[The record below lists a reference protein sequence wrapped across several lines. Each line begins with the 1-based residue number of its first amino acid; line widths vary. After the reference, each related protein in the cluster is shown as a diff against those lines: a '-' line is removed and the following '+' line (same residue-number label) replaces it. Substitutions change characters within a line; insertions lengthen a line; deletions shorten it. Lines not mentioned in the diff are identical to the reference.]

1 MAILYKQP
9 FRDEIAGI
17 SMGNTRMNDI
27 LMDVL
32 NGAQSGDPQA
42 MLIAGLSAALLCIF
56 LLMLVI
62 ALIGRKETKSPA
74 EQPDTTSE
82 ARMEAD
88 PDMAVPASMTAA
100 DSLAIEEID
109 DLEQTDDFMIF
120 KRGERQNTQ
129 RKKQMLPSAEGL
141 TIEDNL
147 QLIER
152 EMIKLRDMFKQG
164 HVTRDVYVDE
174 TRNLYHQAKAIAA
187 LK

>member
-1 MAILYKQP
+1 MATLYKQP

-17 SMGNTRMNDI
+17 NMGNTRMNDI

-42 MLIAGLSAALLCIF
+42 MLIAGLSAALLCIL

-74 EQPDTTSE
+74 ELTGTASE
-82 ARMEAD
+82 AQTETD
-88 PDMAVPASMTAA
+88 PDMAVPASMAA
-100 DSLAIEEID
+100 GDSLAVEESD
-109 DLEQTDDFMIF
+109 DPEQTDDFMIF

>member
-74 EQPDTTSE
+74 ELTGTASE
-82 ARMEAD
+82 AQE

-100 DSLAIEEID
+100 DSLAVEESD

-129 RKKQMLPSAEGL
+129 RKKQMLPNAEGL

-164 HVTRDVYVDE
+164 HVARDVYVDE

>member
-42 MLIAGLSAALLCIF
+42 ILIAGLSATLFFIL

-74 EQPDTTSE
+74 ERPDAASE
-82 ARMEAD
+82 TRIETV
-88 PDMAVPASMTAA
+88 PDMATPASMAAA
-100 DSLAIEEID
+100 DSLAVEESD
-109 DLEQTDDFMIF
+109 DPEQTDDFLIF

-147 QLIER
+147 QLIEH

>member
-1 MAILYKQP
+1 MATLYKQP

-17 SMGNTRMNDI
+17 NMGNTRMNDI

-42 MLIAGLSAALLCIF
+42 ILIAGLSAALLCIL

-62 ALIGRKETKSPA
+62 ALIGRKKTKSPA
-74 EQPDTTSE
+74 GRLGAASE
-82 ARMEAD
+82 TRIETV
-88 PDMAVPASMTAA
+88 PDMAVPASMAA
-100 DSLAIEEID
+100 DDSLAVEESVD
-109 DLEQTDDFMIF
+109 PEQTDDFMIF

-129 RKKQMLPSAEGL
+129 RKKQMLLSAEGL
-141 TIEDNL
+141 SIEDNL

>member
-1 MAILYKQP
+1 
-9 FRDEIAGI
+9 
-17 SMGNTRMNDI
+17 MNNI

-42 MLIAGLSAALLCIF
+42 MLIAGLSAALLCIL

-62 ALIGRKETKSPA
+62 ALIGRNETKSPA
-74 EQPDTTSE
+74 ERPDTASE
-82 ARMEAD
+82 ARMKTD
-88 PDMAVPASMTAA
+88 LDMAVPASMAA
-100 DSLAIEEID
+100 PESLAVEESD
-109 DLEQTDDFMIF
+109 EPEQTDDFMIF
-120 KRGERQNTQ
+120 KRGERQNIQ

>member
-1 MAILYKQP
+1 
-9 FRDEIAGI
+9 
-17 SMGNTRMNDI
+17 MGNTRMNDI
-27 LMDVL
+27 LMDIL

-42 MLIAGLSAALLCIF
+42 MLIAGLSAALLCIL

-62 ALIGRKETKSPA
+62 ALIGRKETKTPA
-74 EQPDTTSE
+74 ELPATASHIQ
-82 ARMEAD
+82 METD
-88 PDMAVPASMTAA
+88 LDMPVSASMAA
-100 DSLAIEEID
+100 GDSLAVDESD
-109 DLEQTDDFMIF
+109 APAQTDDFMIF

-129 RKKQMLPSAEGL
+129 RKKEIFPSAEGL

-152 EMIKLRDMFKQG
+152 EMIKLRDLFKQG

>member
-1 MAILYKQP
+1 
-9 FRDEIAGI
+9 
-17 SMGNTRMNDI
+17 MGNTRMNDI

-32 NGAQSGDPQA
+32 NGAQSGDPA
-42 MLIAGLSAALLCIF
+42 SDTDSRIIAALLCIL

-74 EQPDTTSE
+74 ERPGAASE
-82 ARMEAD
+82 TRMETE
-88 PDMAVPASMTAA
+88 PDMAVPASMAAA
-100 DSLAIEEID
+100 DSLAVESD
-109 DLEQTDDFMIF
+109 DPKQTDDFLIF

-129 RKKQMLPSAEGL
+129 RKKQMLPNAEGL

>member
-17 SMGNTRMNDI
+17 NMGNTRMNDI

-42 MLIAGLSAALLCIF
+42 MLIAGLSAALLCIL

-62 ALIGRKETKSPA
+62 ALIGRKKNKSPA
-74 EQPDTTSE
+74 ELTGTASE
-82 ARMEAD
+82 AQIETD
-88 PDMAVPASMTAA
+88 PDMAVPVSMAAA
-100 DSLAIEEID
+100 DSLTVEESD
-109 DLEQTDDFMIF
+109 DPEKTDDFMIF

-164 HVTRDVYVDE
+164 HVSRDVYVDE